1 MRQRTSFLVKAVK
14 ICLIHPFPITHGGS
28 ERALEGFAKGLHE
41 LGHIVTIGA
50 VWISKNNV
58 RRLERYGNLLYL
70 EETESNKQSTPATH
84 SNILI
89 KHGRD
94 MFFGT
99 VSRKL
104 LKLFNKYEK
113 ALGSCEKALLVA
125 DSGFDAMV
133 YAKRKGLF
141 DSVGWWCQ
149 AILQIHPILTTVRSY
164 HGRAFNVLLDVA
176 SSLTAYLMRRL
187 RVIENL
193 DIILSCSKWQASL
206 LSYITGCDVQGV
218 VYPPI
223 DTEEFKPSKKR
234 GQREN
239 YCLSVG
245 SSRDI
250 RFQDIRKVAE
260 SIKVV
265 RCGSEKIKN
274 TLNLGHVS
282 FDRLIEL
289 YSKAKL
295 TLYPTLLEQ
304 YGYVPVESMACGT
317 PVLTYAWQ
325 GPGETVEDGRTGW
338 LAYSTS
344 EFRRKAIRLWKD
356 GYDEKMGKNCRERVL
371 KNFSI
376 EASSKKLVDIL
387 EKYA

>member
-1 MRQRTSFLVKAVK
+1 MKAVN
-14 ICLIHPFPITHGGS
+14 ICLIHPFPITDGGS
-28 ERALEGFAKGLHE
+28 ERALEGFARGLYE
-41 LGHIVTIGA
+41 SGHIVTIGA
-50 VWISKNNV
+50 VWISKNNIQRL
-58 RRLERYGNLLYL
+58 RRYANLLYL
-70 EETESNKQSTPATH
+70 EETERNEQGTPATH
-84 SNILI
+84 SNILM

-94 MFFGT
+94 MFFGSI
-99 VSRKL
+99 SRKL
-104 LKLFNKYEK
+104 LKLFHRYEETFRN
-113 ALGSCEKALLVA
+113 CEKALLVA

-133 YAKRKGLF
+133 HAKREGLF

-149 AILQIHPILTTVRSY
+149 AILHVHPILTTVRTY
-164 HGRAFNVLLDVA
+164 HGRAFNVLLDIA
-176 SSLTAYLMRRL
+176 SSLTPYLMRRL
-187 RVIENL
+187 RVIKNL

-206 LSYITGCDVQGV
+206 LSYMIGCDVQGV

-223 DTEEFKPSKKR
+223 DTEQFKPPKR

-250 RFQDIRKVAE
+250 RFRDIRKVAE

-274 TLNLGHVS
+274 TLNLGQVS
-282 FDRLIEL
+282 FDKLTEL
-289 YSKAKL
+289 YSRAKL

-304 YGYVPVESMACGT
+304 FGYVPVESMACGT

-338 LAYSTS
+338 LVYSTS
-344 EFRRKAIRLWKD
+344 EFRRKAIMLWKD
-356 GYDEKMGKNCRERVL
+356 GYDQNMSKHCRERVL

-376 EASSKKLVDIL
+376 EVSSKKLVDIL
-387 EKYA
+387 KKYA